1 MKERLNAKVKRRE
14 SFRPFAPAVLEEKA
28 DRYFDLLGLR
38 NSPFM
43 LFAVPV
49 KPEQR
54 ETIPAVTHV
63 DGTARVQTVS
73 KRVNPRFWN
82 VIAEFDKLT
91 GVPVV
96 LNTSFNV
103 RNEPIV
109 CTPED
114 AIRCFLSTN
123 IDCVG
128 IGDFFV
134 EKRVP
139 L

>member
-1 MKERLNAKVKRRE
+1 
-14 SFRPFAPAVLEEKA
+14 
-28 DRYFDLLGLR
+28 
-38 NSPFM
+38 M

-49 KPEQR
+49 KPEVR
-54 ETIPAVTHV
+54 EIIPAVTHV

-73 KRVNPRFWN
+73 KKVNPRFWN
-82 VIAEFDKLT
+82 LISEFGRVT

-96 LNTSFNV
+96 LNTSFNI

-114 AIRCFLSTN
+114 AIRCFLSTE
-123 IDCVG
+123 IDCAG

-134 EKRVP
+134 EKRVTS
-139 L
+139 